1 LLAVLCLALAAC
13 LAPSLEAA
21 AEEVVLG
28 YVDLKSDPR
37 YQRKRTYARY
47 LTQALGSPFAG
58 AEIALREARFVGQ
71 AIGVEFKL
79 ERRREKDEAGLV
91 AAVRSLAEA
100 GVHYV
105 LVDAPGPA
113 VAEAA
118 RQTGDRQGLLLF
130 NVSAPDDALRQEQC
144 QAHLLHVT
152 PSHAMLMDALAQYLA
167 SRKWREALVLVG
179 PRPED
184 ERLTAA
190 FERAAKRYG
199 VKVVEKRPFVLGNDP
214 RQRDQNN
221 VALLTAGA
229 DYDVVFVADAD
240 GEFARDVPYQSVKP
254 QLVVG
259 SEGMAASSWHW
270 AWERHGAPQL
280 EKRFEKHAG
289 RPMRDVDWAAW
300 MSVKSVV
307 EAVLRTASTE
317 PATVRDFLLG
327 DEVVLDGFKG
337 HRLDFR
343 PWSNQL
349 RQPILLVTHN
359 WVVDRAP
366 LQGFLHQS
374 NTLDTLGFDERESRC
389 EK

>member
-1 LLAVLCLALAAC
+1 
-13 LAPSLEAA
+13 
-21 AEEVVLG
+21 
-28 YVDLKSDPR
+28 
-37 YQRKRTYARY
+37 
-47 LTQALGSPFAG
+47 
-58 AEIALREARFVGQ
+58 
-71 AIGVEFKL
+71 
-79 ERRREKDEAGLV
+79 
-91 AAVRSLAEA
+91 
-100 GVHYV
+100 
-105 LVDAPGPA
+105 
-113 VAEAA
+113 
-118 RQTGDRQGLLLF
+118 
-130 NVSAPDDALRQEQC
+130 
-144 QAHLLHVT
+144 
-152 PSHAMLMDALAQYLA
+152 
-167 SRKWREALVLVG
+167 
-179 PRPED
+179 
-184 ERLTAA
+184 
-190 FERAAKRYG
+190 
-199 VKVVEKRPFVLGNDP
+199 
-214 RQRDQNN
+214 
-221 VALLTAGA
+221 
-229 DYDVVFVADAD
+229 
-240 GEFARDVPYQSVKP
+240 VKP